1 MRLSPRA
8 WRSGFKLEALEN
20 QKRGFGGRAGA
31 AEPIGGGS
39 IRVNTFAAVLLAA
52 PAQRGYGGSDSVGED
67 MFVDWLLASFHHLA
81 VFSLAAILSAEIF
94 LTAGPIDDRLIL
106 RIARVDAW
114 FGLVAALVVAAG
126 VLRVFF
132 GAKGYEYYWVN
143 IFFWAKMA
151 LFVGVGLV
159 SVAPTMLYIGW
170 RRRVR
175 ADPSFR
181 PPADE
186 IKQLRQA
193 LYVEAGLFA
202 LIPLCAA
209 AMARGYGM

>member
-1 MRLSPRA
+1 
-8 WRSGFKLEALEN
+8 
-20 QKRGFGGRAGA
+20 
-31 AEPIGGGS
+31 
-39 IRVNTFAAVLLAA
+39 
-52 PAQRGYGGSDSVGED
+52 

-81 VFSLAAILSAEIF
+81 VFSLAGILSAEIF
-94 LTAGPIDDRLIL
+94 LTAGPIDDRMVL
-106 RIARVDAW
+106 RVARIDAW
-114 FGLVAALVVAAG
+114 FGLFAAIVVAAG

-132 GAKGYEYYWVN
+132 GAKGYEYYSVN

-186 IKQLRQA
+186 IAQLRQA

-202 LIPLCAA
+202 SFRFARRRWRAA
-209 AMARGYGM
+209 TGCDIWRAWLASCFWTEAAGRRRLGQ

>member
-1 MRLSPRA
+1 MR
-8 WRSGFKLEALEN
+8 FE
-20 QKRGFGGRAGA
+20 FGGGK
-31 AEPIGGGS
+31 
-39 IRVNTFAAVLLAA
+39 
-52 PAQRGYGGSDSVGED
+52 

-94 LTAGPIDDRLIL
+94 LTAGPIDDRVAL
-106 RIARVDAW
+106 RLARVDAW
-114 FGLVAALVVAAG
+114 YGILAALVVAAG

-132 GAKGYEYYWVN
+132 GAKGYEYYLAN

-151 LFVGVGLV
+151 LFVGVGLL
-159 SVAPTMLYIGW
+159 SVAPTYMYIVW
-170 RRRVR
+170 RRQVR

-181 PPADE
+181 PPKDE
-186 IKQLRQA
+186 IAQLRRV

>member
-1 MRLSPRA
+1 
-8 WRSGFKLEALEN
+8 
-20 QKRGFGGRAGA
+20 
-31 AEPIGGGS
+31 
-39 IRVNTFAAVLLAA
+39 
-52 PAQRGYGGSDSVGED
+52 

-94 LTAGPIDDRLIL
+94 LTAGAIDDRMAL
-106 RIARVDAW
+106 RLARVDAW
-114 FGLVAALVVAAG
+114 FGVSAAIVLAAG
-126 VLRVFF
+126 VLRVFL
-132 GAKGYEYYWVN
+132 GAKGVDYYFVN
-143 IFFWAKMA
+143 IFFWLKMT
-151 LFVGVGLV
+151 LFVGIGLI
-159 SVAPTMLYIGW
+159 SVAPTYLYIVW

-181 PPADE
+181 PPAEE
-186 IKQLRQA
+186 IVQLRRA

>member
-1 MRLSPRA
+1 
-8 WRSGFKLEALEN
+8 
-20 QKRGFGGRAGA
+20 
-31 AEPIGGGS
+31 
-39 IRVNTFAAVLLAA
+39 
-52 PAQRGYGGSDSVGED
+52 

-94 LTAGPIDDRLIL
+94 LTAGPIDDRMAL
-106 RIARVDAW
+106 RLARIDAW
-114 FGLVAALVVAAG
+114 FGITAAIVLAAG
-126 VLRVFF
+126 LLRVYF
-132 GAKGYEYYWVN
+132 GAKGVDYYYVN

-151 LFVGVGLV
+151 LFVAVGLL
-159 SVAPTMLYIGW
+159 SVAPTYLYIVW

-175 ADPSFR
+175 VDPAYR

-186 IKQLRQA
+186 IAQLRRT

>member
-1 MRLSPRA
+1 MR
-8 WRSGFKLEALEN
+8 FE
-20 QKRGFGGRAGA
+20 FGGGR
-31 AEPIGGGS
+31 
-39 IRVNTFAAVLLAA
+39 
-52 PAQRGYGGSDSVGED
+52 
-67 MFVDWLLASFHHLA
+67 MFVDWLLASVHHLA

-94 LTAGPIDDRLIL
+94 LTAGPIDDRLAL
-106 RIARVDAW
+106 RLARIDAW
-114 FGLVAALVVAAG
+114 FGIVAALVVAAG
-126 VLRVFF
+126 ILRVFF
-132 GAKGYEYYWVN
+132 GAKGYEYYYVN

-159 SVAPTMLYIGW
+159 SVAPTYMYIVW
-170 RRRVR
+170 RRQAR

-181 PPADE
+181 PPKDE
-186 IKQLRQA
+186 ISQLRRT

>member
-1 MRLSPRA
+1 
-8 WRSGFKLEALEN
+8 
-20 QKRGFGGRAGA
+20 
-31 AEPIGGGS
+31 
-39 IRVNTFAAVLLAA
+39 
-52 PAQRGYGGSDSVGED
+52 

-94 LTAGPIDDRLIL
+94 LTAGPIDDRMAL
-106 RIARVDAW
+106 RLARIDAW
-114 FGLVAALVVAAG
+114 FGLTAAIVLAAG
-126 VLRVFF
+126 LLRVFF
-132 GAKGYEYYWVN
+132 GAKGHEYYAVN

-151 LFVGVGLV
+151 LFVGVGLL
-159 SVAPTMLYIGW
+159 SVAPTYLYIVW
-170 RRRVR
+170 RRQVR

-186 IKQLRQA
+186 IAQLRRA

-202 LIPLCAA
+202 LILLCAA

>member
-1 MRLSPRA
+1 
-8 WRSGFKLEALEN
+8 
-20 QKRGFGGRAGA
+20 
-31 AEPIGGGS
+31 
-39 IRVNTFAAVLLAA
+39 
-52 PAQRGYGGSDSVGED
+52 
-67 MFVDWLLASFHHLA
+67 MFIDWLLASFHHLA

-94 LTAGPIDDRLIL
+94 LTAGPVDGSMAL
-106 RIARVDAW
+106 RVARVDAW
-114 FGLVAALVVAAG
+114 FGIVAAIVVAAG
-126 VLRVFF
+126 LLRVFF
-132 GAKGYEYYWVN
+132 GAKGYEYYYVN

-159 SVAPTMLYIGW
+159 SVAPTMIYIGW

-175 ADPSFR
+175 ADPSFQ

-202 LIPLCAA
+202 LIPICAA

>member
-1 MRLSPRA
+1 
-8 WRSGFKLEALEN
+8 
-20 QKRGFGGRAGA
+20 
-31 AEPIGGGS
+31 
-39 IRVNTFAAVLLAA
+39 
-52 PAQRGYGGSDSVGED
+52 

-94 LTAGPIDDRLIL
+94 LTAGPIDDRVVL
-106 RIARVDAW
+106 RVARVDAW
-114 FGLVAALVVAAG
+114 FGILAALVVAAG
-126 VLRVFF
+126 VSRVFF
-132 GAKGYEYYWVN
+132 GAKGYEYYYVN

-159 SVAPTMLYIGW
+159 SVAPTYLYTVW

-175 ADPSFR
+175 ADLAFR
-181 PPADE
+181 PPAEE
-186 IKQLRQA
+186 IAQLRQA

>member
-1 MRLSPRA
+1 
-8 WRSGFKLEALEN
+8 
-20 QKRGFGGRAGA
+20 
-31 AEPIGGGS
+31 
-39 IRVNTFAAVLLAA
+39 
-52 PAQRGYGGSDSVGED
+52 

-94 LTAGPIDDRLIL
+94 LTAGPIDDRMAL
-106 RIARVDAW
+106 RLARIDAW
-114 FGLVAALVVAAG
+114 LGLTAAIALAVG

-132 GAKGYEYYWVN
+132 GAKGVDYYFVN
-143 IFFWAKMA
+143 IFFWLKMT
-151 LFVGVGLV
+151 LFVGIALI
-159 SVAPTMLYIGW
+159 SVAPTYSYIVW

-181 PPADE
+181 PPAEE

-202 LIPLCAA
+202 LIPICAA

>member
-1 MRLSPRA
+1 
-8 WRSGFKLEALEN
+8 
-20 QKRGFGGRAGA
+20 
-31 AEPIGGGS
+31 
-39 IRVNTFAAVLLAA
+39 
-52 PAQRGYGGSDSVGED
+52 

-94 LTAGPIDDRLIL
+94 LTGGVIDDRTAL
-106 RIARVDAW
+106 RLARIDAW
-114 FGLVAALVVAAG
+114 FGITAAIALAAG
-126 VLRVFF
+126 LLRLFL
-132 GAKGYEYYWVN
+132 GAKGVDYYVAN

-151 LFVGVGLV
+151 LFAGIALL
-159 SVAPTMLYIGW
+159 SVAPTYMYIVW

-175 ADPSFR
+175 ADASFR

-186 IKQLRQA
+186 IAQLRRA

-202 LIPLCAA
+202 LIPICAA

>member
-1 MRLSPRA
+1 
-8 WRSGFKLEALEN
+8 
-20 QKRGFGGRAGA
+20 
-31 AEPIGGGS
+31 
-39 IRVNTFAAVLLAA
+39 
-52 PAQRGYGGSDSVGED
+52 

-81 VFSLAAILSAEIF
+81 VF
-94 LTAGPIDDRLIL
+94 LTSGPIDDRMAL
-106 RIARVDAW
+106 RVARIDAW
-114 FGLVAALVVAAG
+114 FGIVAAIVVAAG

-132 GAKGYEYYWVN
+132 GAKGYEYYYAN
-143 IFFWAKMA
+143 IFVWAKMA

-175 ADPSFR
+175 ADPTFR
-181 PPADE
+181 PPTDE